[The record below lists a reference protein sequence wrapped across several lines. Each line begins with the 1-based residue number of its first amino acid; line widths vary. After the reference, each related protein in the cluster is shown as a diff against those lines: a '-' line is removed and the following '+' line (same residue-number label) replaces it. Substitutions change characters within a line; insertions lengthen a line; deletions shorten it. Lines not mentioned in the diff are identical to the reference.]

1 MEAIHVAM
9 AANQAGKGLPQSE
22 PSRQSAGKETQVL
35 QFTELS
41 LPGHRAGWKMDP
53 EEQKAKKEKLQ
64 TYLSFYS

>member
-9 AANQAGKGLPQSE
+9 AANQAGKRLPQSE

-41 LPGHRAGWKMDP
+41 LPGHRAGWKNGSRGAKG
-53 EEQKAKKEKLQ
+53 QKRKVADLPKL
-64 TYLSFYS
+64 L